1 MMRVHLDAD
10 TGAVLDPGQVP
21 AHLKHPSNHGRVV
34 TLVPM
39 QTILLPPGVPPAGTG
54 ADRTPPSAVGSNLS
68 PLTRMPAGNTG
79 DGPDPA
85 VPGETA
91 HSTASGSSPEAA

>member
-1 MMRVHLDAD
+1 MTRW
-10 TGAVLDPGQVP
+10 LDPANGTCLP
-21 AHLKHPSNHGRVV
+21 ADDIPDYIRAVGRVV

-68 PLTRMPAGNTG
+68 PLTRKPAGNTG

-85 VPGETA
+85 APGETA
-91 HSTASGSSPEAA
+91 NSTAPGAIPGRS